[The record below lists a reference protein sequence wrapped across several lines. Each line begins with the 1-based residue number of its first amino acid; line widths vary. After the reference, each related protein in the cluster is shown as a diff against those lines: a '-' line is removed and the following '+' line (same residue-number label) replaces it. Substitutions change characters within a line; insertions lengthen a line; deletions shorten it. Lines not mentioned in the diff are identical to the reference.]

1 MSAPHP
7 DAEQLTLA
15 ALPAE
20 QADPEVAAHLMD
32 CTQCRAEVDQLRRTV
47 DLARADG
54 VGEPLPIPPTRV
66 WQAILE
72 RQSSR
77 RTPRPLPAHRTA
89 AGTAPA
95 VRPVVDDPEGARPA
109 GDGAVRGAGTAPHR
123 LRAPWWRRSLVG
135 VAAAAVVGLGL
146 GVGIG
151 VGVGGSGDEPGPA
164 PVVQLGPVGIA
175 DPAATGTAAM
185 VDHDG
190 DQRMVVELRGVTN
203 LAGGDYLE
211 AGLMDSSGSRLLPL
225 GALARHGEE
234 FRGEFTIPAGVRRR
248 VQPGGRVGGAV
259 RRRPRPL
266 HGQPAARRPRL
277 TDHRTSG
284 VRRSRNAAMPS
295 WPSASATDSAI
306 ASASASS
313 CSPRSRSG
321 PARSSCSSN
330 PARGP
335 GRRRAVAPVPVASAA
350 TSSSA
355 TTAATSPARALRPR
369 RSPGP

>member
-7 DAEQLTLA
+7 DGERLTLA

-20 QADPEVAAHLMD
+20 QADPEVATHLRE
-32 CTQCRAEVDQLRRTV
+32 CAQCRAEVDQLRRTV
-47 DLARADG
+47 ELARADG

-66 WQAILE
+66 WQAILDE
-72 RQSSR
+72 
-77 RTPRPLPAHRTA
+77 LAEDPAD
-89 AGTAPA
+89 AGAPDRDGHAPA
-95 VRPVVDDPEGARPA
+95 VRPVVDDPEEPDRPA
-109 GDGAVRGAGTAPHR
+109 TAVRGAGAAPHR

-151 VGVGGSGDEPGPA
+151 VGVGGSGDEPEPT

-211 AGLMDSSGSRLLPL
+211 AWLMDSTGSRLLPL

-234 FRGEFTIPAGVRRR
+234 LRGEFTIPAGLPPGEFSR
-248 VQPGGRVGGAV
+248 VDVSVERFDGDPGHSTVS
-259 RRRPRPL
+259 L
-266 HGQPAARRPRL
+266 L
-277 TDHRTSG
+277 
-284 VRRSRNAAMPS
+284 
-295 WPSASATDSAI
+295 
-306 ASASASS
+306 
-313 CSPRSRSG
+313 
-321 PARSSCSSN
+321 
-330 PARGP
+330 RGDL
-335 GRRRAVAPVPVASAA
+335 A
-350 TSSSA
+350 
-355 TTAATSPARALRPR
+355 
-369 RSPGP
+369 